1 MKRLSKEGIK
11 NLPDVPT
18 KIVELPNWDVSIKIQ
33 GISKAMQIELGRI
46 IDAEDTD
53 AFDYQRQL
61 LKACVI
67 EPELDDEL
75 INDLYKKDSS
85 TIDLIF
91 SEINNLNGI
100 GGGSSED
107 EQFRD

>member
-1 MKRLSKEGIK
+1 MKRLSIDDIEKLPSVPEEEFEIEEWGFTILIRGINK
-11 NLPDVPT
+11 
-18 KIVELPNWDVSIKIQ
+18 
-33 GISKAMQIELGRI
+33 GMQVKLGKLLN
-46 IDAEDTD
+46 DENAD
-53 AFDYQRQL
+53 AFDYQKEL
-61 LKACVI
+61 LKVCVI

-91 SEINNLNGI
+91 SEINDLNGI